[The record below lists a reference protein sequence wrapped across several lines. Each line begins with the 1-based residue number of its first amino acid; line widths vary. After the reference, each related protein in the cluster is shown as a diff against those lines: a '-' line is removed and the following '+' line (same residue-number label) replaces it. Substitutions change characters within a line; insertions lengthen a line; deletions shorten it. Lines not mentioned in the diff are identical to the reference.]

1 MPENETETGRRGMSL
16 LAILGEGRRSSEG
29 KGSAYGDVA
38 VAEAHETAIT
48 GSCGN
53 VMLSVG
59 LVVGSHDIIE
69 SVSFF
74 WFLVKRVS
82 VVKMFCAWVGLT
94 A

>member
-16 LAILGEGRRSSEG
+16 LAILGSEG

-53 VMLSVG
+53 VVLSVG
-59 LVVGSHDIIE
+59 LVVGSHGIIE

-74 WFLVKRVS
+74 CFLVKRVS
-82 VVKMFCAWVGLT
+82 VVKMFCAWVGRT